1 MNITEITKIAGG
13 HKRRK
18 RVGRGNGSGSGKTCG
33 RGHKGFGQ
41 RSGSKT
47 RGQSEGGQMPM
58 FRRLPKRGFNNAN
71 FTIRYSVVNV
81 EALEER
87 FDANAHVT
95 PQSLVE
101 VGLVRN
107 LRFPIKVLGTGE
119 LKKKLN
125 VDVAKFSDT
134 AKQKI
139 EAAGGKATVSKLRN

>member
-87 FDANAHVT
+87 FEANAHVT
-95 PQSLVE
+95 AQSLVE

>member
-13 HKRRK
+13 HKRRR

-47 RGQSEGGQMPM
+47 RGQSEGGQMPT

-71 FTIRYSVVNV
+71 FTTRYSVVNV
-81 EALEER
+81 AALEER
-87 FDANAHVT
+87 FDSDANIT
-95 PQSLVE
+95 PQALVE
-101 VGLVRN
+101 AGLVRN
-107 LRFPIKVLGTGE
+107 LRLPVKVLGNGD

-125 VDVAKFSDT
+125 VNVAKFSDS
-134 AKQKI
+134 ARQKI
-139 EAAGGKATVSKLRN
+139 EAAGGQATVCKLRN

>member
-81 EALEER
+81 ESLEER
-87 FDANAHVT
+87 FESNAHVT
-95 PQSLVE
+95 PQSLIE

-107 LRFPIKVLGTGE
+107 LRFPVKVLGTGE

-125 VDVAKFSDT
+125 VDVAKYSDS

-139 EAAGGKATVSKLRN
+139 EAAGGKATVTKLRN